1 MNIAQLSE
9 QLKDVPQGT
18 LVGYAKNPNSVV
30 PQFLALAEIQ
40 RRQHLQ
46 AQPAAPTGTV
56 AEDVLAQAQPAP
68 QMMQP
73 QMAQMAQQLPE
84 NQPGVAQLPTGM
96 PQGMASGGIVAF
108 ASGDLVD
115 DEEDDREMAQLFPTS
130 RLAGF
135 SDLLASIPSSV
146 RALADKLPK
155 SYEAT
160 KKESSTPLEGIDA
173 LLAKARQLES
183 GGRHFD
189 ERGNIITSPKG
200 AEGIMQVMRHTQRDP
215 GFGVTPAKD
224 KSPSELQRV
233 GEDYFK
239 AMLAEFKDPQ
249 IAAMAYNWGPGN
261 VKKWL
266 ESGKTIPVPKE
277 TLQYRSHFA
286 KGGVASFAGPAGSL
300 VGPAGEPISDFLER
314 NPVEPTPEKKLS
326 RLEAARARE
335 VADAE
340 RALIENRAKAAAM
353 RGAPVSAASAA
364 APAAEV
370 STLGRLNKLIGGFI
384 APAAVYEGGKYA
396 TAGGLSTLTPQEYSA
411 TRDILTGAGG
421 GDDTA
426 LAAAIM
432 NEADYSKAPSA
443 WSEGLKKLFSS
454 TPPASKPAAPS
465 PTPAAVPAAPQA
477 KAAEPVVPA
486 AEEPKSNQI
495 KPYGAPDVVA
505 PKTKADLYAEALEKD
520 IAVQANKAKEAGDM
534 NLYLALMQA
543 GLGMM
548 ASKSPYALS
557 GIGEGGQAG
566 ISTYAALQ
574 KQQADREKDIMGTR
588 LGLYKY
594 GASAEAA
601 AANRA
606 LEREYKDL
614 ALAQRGDISKAEL
627 DVRRSEA
634 AQRQITQAQTELRR
648 FEDQQ
653 MENLKAR
660 FPVPLPKDPAY
671 QAALKAIY
679 DNPIYKE
686 LYSIGFPSLA
696 KQQATPTGTVK
707 QYNPKTNKVE

>member
-1 MNIAQLSE
+1 MNINQLSE
-9 QLKDVPQGT
+9 QLKDVPQNR
-18 LVGYAKNPNSVV
+18 LVDYAKNPNSVV

-40 RRQHLQ
+40 RRQQLSAQ
-46 AQPAAPTGTV
+46 AQPPASTV
-56 AEDVLAQAQPAP
+56 ANDVLAQAQPAP
-68 QMMQP
+68 QMMQA
-73 QMAQMAQQLPE
+73 QSDQMAQQLPE
-84 NQPGVAQLPTGM
+84 NQPGVAQLPSGM
-96 PQGMASGGIVAF
+96 PQGMAAGGIVAF

-115 DEEDDREMAQLFPTS
+115 DEEDDREMSQLFPTS

-135 SDLLASIPSSV
+135 QELLSSIPSGMRS
-146 RALADKLPK
+146 LADKMPK

-160 KKESSTPLEGIDA
+160 KKEASAPLEGIDA

-189 ERGNIITSPKG
+189 AQGNIITSPKG

-215 GFGVTPAKD
+215 GFGVAPAKD

-233 GEDYFK
+233 GEDYFR
-239 AMLAEFKDPQ
+239 AMLNRYQDAKT
-249 IAAMAYNWGPGN
+249 AAMAYNWGPGN
-261 VKKWL
+261 VDKWL

-286 KGGVASFAGPAGSL
+286 KGGIASFAGPAGSL
-300 VGPAGEPISDFLER
+300 VGPEGEPISDFLEK

-326 RLEAARARE
+326 RLEAARAKE

-340 RALIENRAKAAAM
+340 RMLMENRAKAAAM
-353 RGAPVSAASAA
+353 RGAPTSAASAVV
-364 APAAEV
+364 PAAEV
-370 STLGRLNKLIGGFI
+370 STLGRLNKLIGGFL
-384 APAAVYEGGKYA
+384 APSAVYEGGKYA
-396 TAGGLSTLTPQEYSA
+396 TSGGLSTIAPQAYSA

-426 LAAAIM
+426 LASAIL

-443 WSEGLKKLFSS
+443 WSEKLRGFFGD
-454 TPPASKPAAPS
+454 TPAAPVVAK
-465 PTPAAVPAAPQA
+465 TPAPAPAPAAAKTKAPEATPPQER
-477 KAAEPVVPA
+477 KN
-486 AEEPKSNQI
+486 EEI
-495 KPYGAPDVVA
+495 KPYGSAPDVPV
-505 PKTKADLYAEALEKD
+505 PKSKADIYAEALEKD
-520 IAVQANKAKEAGDM
+520 IAAQAAKAKEAGDM

-574 KQQADREKDIMGTR
+574 KQQADREKDLMGTR

-614 ALAQRGDISKAEL
+614 ALAQRGAISKEEL
-627 DVRRSEA
+627 DVRRA
-634 AQRQITQAQTELRR
+634 DLAQKQISQAQTELRKY
-648 FEDQQ
+648 EDQQ
-653 MENLKAR
+653 MENLKVR
-660 FPVPLPKDPAY
+660 FPVPMPKDPAY

-696 KQQATPTGTVK
+696 RQQTAPSSAENRPPIGTF
-707 QYNPKTNKVE
+707 NK